1 MSGWGGGKYPV
12 TERSTE
18 CPTDALSQLSA
29 FRCRSSQKVWHL
41 PPPGK
46 QPHGYLPL
54 GQTPL
59 IYRNT
64 VQMPIRLSR
73 GADVRGGLM
82 SVHRPATP
90 CERGFPAAQIPL
102 IGLTSFVSADL
113 TVQPWQ
119 ETCSTVR
126 SSPRPQPRCV
136 DAVLNFIVPPPAA
149 RRHISN
155 TAAYIRI
162 TVNFRT
168 QHTVYTT
175 VASLL
180 QHSALRKHVKTVA
193 HTRLPSVGSRS

>member
-1 MSGWGGGKYPV
+1 MSGWGGKYPV

-46 QPHGYLPL
+46 QPHGYLPPRTNAPNFSKH
-54 GQTPL
+54 GANAYTF
-59 IYRNT
+59 
-64 VQMPIRLSR
+64 VQGGRCP
-73 GADVRGGLM
+73 GGLM

-126 SSPRPQPRCV
+126 SSHRPQPRCV
-136 DAVLNFIVPPPAA
+136 DAVPNFIVPPPAA